1 MAVDELLY
9 FRRSMS
15 QVTPFPS
22 DHRTKVSTP
31 TADRE
36 RTRRPVTPEELV
48 RWLEEHRDGIADRWL
63 VELRSRSDGLEGS
76 VEDLLKDF
84 LQFMVECLP
93 HGMGV
98 YRDHA
103 LSIFHQAAELYGNLG
118 AIRGLAAGEA
128 VEEVQLLREV
138 ILRFLFQDPPGG
150 GGVGLGLREL
160 LQLSR
165 LIDQGVTHAS
175 VGHTDSLFF
184 NLFHGTGVPE
194 APPADVVE
202 EVQEQIRVLRRDLK
216 QLTTLEAHEAFE
228 D

>member
-1 MAVDELLY
+1 
-9 FRRSMS
+9 MS

-22 DHRTKVSTP
+22 DRRTTVSASTGE
-31 TADRE
+31 RE
-36 RTRRPVTPEELV
+36 HTRRPVTPEELV
-48 RWLEEHRDGIADRWL
+48 RWLEAHRQSIADRWL
-63 VELRSRSDGLEGS
+63 VELRSRADGLDES
-76 VEDLLKDF
+76 VEGLLTDF
-84 LQFMVECLP
+84 LQLMVECLS

-103 LSIFHQAAELYGNLG
+103 LPIFHQAAELYGNLG

-138 ILRFLFQDPPGG
+138 ILRFMFQDPPGGG

-194 APPADVVE
+194 APTADVVE
-202 EVQEQIRVLRRDLK
+202 EVQEQIGVLRRDLE
-216 QLTTLEAHEAFE
+216 QLTVLMAHEAPE
-228 D
+228 G